1 MAIRQRQK
9 ERSDDKYAT
18 TRGQTRAGARIS
30 AVVGSW
36 PDVEVGA
43 HRFGGVEFRLG
54 RRELGHLHG
63 DSHADIAFPRK
74 VRDELVAAGRAL
86 PHRAIPESGWI
97 SAPIDDEEGVAR
109 DRTLSDGVR
118 PRSGRES
125 AVGERLI
132 ERRRA

>member
-1 MAIRQRQK
+1 MTSTRQPID
-9 ERSDDKYAT
+9 E
-18 TRGQTRAGARIS
+18 TRAATRIS

-74 VRDELVAAGRAL
+74 VRDQLVADGRAL
-86 PHRAIPESGWI
+86 PHRAIPDSGWI
-97 SAPIDDEEGVAR
+97 SVAIDGENAAEGAVELFRMAYDRAR
-109 DRTLSDGVR
+109 AAKARAEDVR
-118 PRSGRES
+118 
-125 AVGERLI
+125 
-132 ERRRA
+132 

>member
-1 MAIRQRQK
+1 MTGTRQPA
-9 ERSDDKYAT
+9 D
-18 TRGQTRAGARIS
+18 TRAGARIS

-74 VRDELVAAGRAL
+74 VRDELIAAGRAQ
-86 PHRAIPESGWI
+86 PHRAIPDSGWI
-97 SAPIDDEEGVAR
+97 SAPIDDGEGVEHAFN
-109 DRTLSDGVR
+109 LH
-118 PRSGRES
+118 
-125 AVGERLI
+125 ER
-132 ERRRA
+132 A

>member
-1 MAIRQRQK
+1 M
-9 ERSDDKYAT
+9 
-18 TRGQTRAGARIS
+18 TRTQQPLEETQAGAGARLR

-63 DSHADIAFPRK
+63 DSHADIAFPRR

-86 PHRAIPESGWI
+86 PHRAIPDSGWV
-97 SAPIDDEEGVAR
+97 SVPIDSEKGVDAAREVFRMAYERARAASLRAEGVQ
-109 DRTLSDGVR
+109 
-118 PRSGRES
+118 
-125 AVGERLI
+125 
-132 ERRRA
+132 

>member
-1 MAIRQRQK
+1 MTSTRQP
-9 ERSDDKYAT
+9 EE
-18 TRGQTRAGARIS
+18 TRAGARIS

-36 PDVEVGA
+36 SDVEVGA

-86 PHRAIPESGWI
+86 PHRAIPHSGWI
-97 SAPIDDEEGVAR
+97 SAPIDDGEGV
-109 DRTLSDGVR
+109 
-118 PRSGRES
+118 
-125 AVGERLI
+125 ERLI
-132 ERRRA
+132 ELFRMACGRRARARQRSRERPMRRRA

>member
-1 MAIRQRQK
+1 MTSTRQPID
-9 ERSDDKYAT
+9 E
-18 TRGQTRAGARIS
+18 TRAATLIR

-74 VRDELVAAGRAL
+74 VRDQLVADGRAL
-86 PHRAIPESGWI
+86 PHRAIPDSGWI
-97 SAPIDDEEGVAR
+97 SVAIDGENRRRRRGRA
-109 DRTLSDGVR
+109 LSDGIR
-118 PRSGRES
+118 AGAGRES
-125 AVGERLI
+125 AGG
-132 ERRRA
+132 RRPVTADGHQTAARMLT

>member
-1 MAIRQRQK
+1 MTSTRQPID
-9 ERSDDKYAT
+9 E
-18 TRGQTRAGARIS
+18 TRAATRIS

-74 VRDELVAAGRAL
+74 VRDELVADGRAL
-86 PHRAIPESGWI
+86 PHRAIPDSGWI
-97 SAPIDDEEGVAR
+97 SIPINDEDGVERTVELFRMAYDRAQAARARAEGVR
-109 DRTLSDGVR
+109 
-118 PRSGRES
+118 
-125 AVGERLI
+125 
-132 ERRRA
+132 